1 MSTVIVE
8 LYEALK
14 SAGVPDEQA
23 KDAAKAVEDV
33 REAEPL
39 QRIELDV
46 SDLKGDMKLLS
57 WMLGFLLALG
67 IANLV
72 LLIRL
77 GMG

>member
-1 MSTVIVE
+1 MSTIFVE

-23 KDAAKAVEDV
+23 KDAAKVVEDV
-33 REAEPL
+33 REAERL

-46 SDLKGDMKLLS
+46 SDLKGDMKLFR

-67 IANLV
+67 IANLG

>member
-1 MSTVIVE
+1 MSTIILA

-14 SAGVPDEQA
+14 SAGVPDEQS
-23 KDAAKAVEDV
+23 KDAANAVEDV
-33 REAEPL
+33 REAERQ

-46 SDLKGDMKLLS
+46 SDLKGDMKLLR

-67 IANLV
+67 VANLG

-77 GMG
+77 GMT

>member
-1 MSTVIVE
+1 MSTIIVE
-8 LYEALK
+8 VSEALK

>member
-1 MSTVIVE
+1 MSTIIVE

-33 REAEPL
+33 REAERL

-46 SDLKGDMKLLS
+46 SDLKGDMKLLRR
-57 WMLGFLLALG
+57 MLGFLLALG
-67 IANLV
+67 IANLG